1 MNLASVINY
10 RTNISWFRDV
20 LHNLDIILCHTSA
33 LECLGLFDGYVY
45 ENQIDVYAKVPLLYD
60 NVNCFVVSDF
70 ENIDIITRFGLR
82 CTSINQ
88 TFNDML
94 RNFDII
100 DEQSL
105 VQGLSDYYYMNG
117 ESFDNLKIDPLY
129 VEIFNSIKDW
139 AIEYYN
145 Y

>member
-1 MNLASVINY
+1 MNLADSVNY
-10 RTNISWFRDV
+10 ITNIDWFSDV
-20 LHNLDIILCHTSA
+20 LHNLDVILCHTSA
-33 LECLGLFDGYVY
+33 LECLGLFGGYLY
-45 ENQIDVYAKVPLLYD
+45 ENQINVYTKVPLPYD
-60 NVNCFVVSDF
+60 NVKCFIVSDF
-70 ENIDIITRFGLR
+70 KNIDTITRFGLR
-82 CTSINQ
+82 YTSINQ
-88 TFNDML
+88 TINDML

-129 VEIFNSIKDW
+129 IETFNSIKDW
-139 AIEYYN
+139 AIEYYK